1 MIILQTDHFVN
12 IEVTNC
18 FAYGTKSNIVKIQ
31 NYKPKSSELVVS
43 YGILRGVG
51 EILKKSKNF
60 AYLDHGYLA
69 ASSRSFKNGATS
81 INNLDGYFRIVH
93 NDFVGFKIK
102 KYDSKR
108 LDSLKLNF
116 APIRKSGDYI
126 ILSEPS
132 NAMKDFYDL
141 DNWVEK
147 TIKKIKKYSDRK
159 IFIHNKFSKVPLDL
173 LLQKAWAFVSFQSSA
188 GFKSMLKGVP
198 AHFTH
203 DKLKNINSI
212 ENIEEGEINHE
223 VFESLSYN
231 QWTLKEIKNGD
242 FLNHYNFK

>member
-18 FAYGTKSNIVKIQ
+18 FAHSTKSRIVKIQ

-43 YGILRGVG
+43 YGILRGIG
-51 EILKKSKNF
+51 ETLKQSKNF
-60 AYLDHGYLA
+60 VYLDHGYLA
-69 ASSRSFKNGATS
+69 ASSRSFKDGVTS

-108 LDSLKLNF
+108 IERLNLKF
-116 APIRKSGDYI
+116 EPIRKSGEYI

-132 NAMKDFYDL
+132 NAMKDFYNL
-141 DNWVEK
+141 HNWVDE
-147 TIKKIKKYSDRK
+147 TIRKIKKYSDRK
-159 IFIHNKFSKVPLDL
+159 IFVHNKFSKIPLNL

-188 GFKSMLKGVP
+188 GFKSMLMGVP

-203 DKLKNINSI
+203 DKLKNINSL
-212 ENIEEGEINHE
+212 ENIESGEINYE
-223 VFESLSYN
+223 VFKSLSYN
-231 QWTLKEIKNGD
+231 QWTLKEIRNGD
-242 FLNHYNFK
+242 FLKYYLFK